1 MRSPWLLLATMA
13 GCGLVT
19 FLIRYSF
26 IAGGRR
32 LSLDDRFQRL
42 LRYVPPA
49 VLSAL
54 IAPEILVRQGHLDLD
69 PANPRLWAGTV
80 AIVVALVTRNVLG
93 TIAAGMAT
101 LWILQR
107 LL

>member
-1 MRSPWLLLATMA
+1 MA
-13 GCGLVT
+13 GCGLIT
-19 FLIRYSF
+19 FLIRFSF
-26 IAGGRR
+26 IAGGKR
-32 LSLDDRFQRL
+32 LALDTRIQGL

-54 IAPEILVRQGHLDLD
+54 IAPEILVRQGALNLD
-69 PANPRLWAGTV
+69 PANPRLWAGAV
-80 AIVVALVTRNVLG
+80 AILVALATRNVLG

-101 LWILQR
+101 LWLLQR